1 MRGARL
7 RLAGLA
13 AAGCAALVAVAG
25 QGCAATA
32 PGTAPAAA
40 RTDREPAP
48 AFALISSRPVPS
60 GTVLRAE
67 ELEPLAER
75 TARWQGAAGDD
86 GVEIRTWAGED
97 GVHRT
102 DPRGE
107 RTMVRAA
114 DGSVALRWQRDA
126 GDGTGTAFDPPL
138 LLAPAEL
145 RDGECATGRSSV
157 RTMRA
162 GVPEHDDGS
171 ALREVRLASL
181 DRVRTPLG
189 EFDAIRVDAV
199 LTMKVPFA
207 SMRRETS
214 TWVRAGA
221 GPVAVRSD
229 ERILVMGVFPR
240 NSSEL
245 RVLLPQ
251 GGTP

>member
-1 MRGARL
+1 MNGARL

-13 AAGCAALVAVAG
+13 AAGCAALVSASG
-25 QGCAATA
+25 MGCAAAGGGAGAGPAGAA
-32 PGTAPAAA
+32 PE
-40 RTDREPAP
+40 RAP
-48 AFALISSRPVPS
+48 AFTLLSSRPVPP
-60 GTVLRAE
+60 GTTLRAE

-75 TARWQGAAGDD
+75 TARWSGAEGGD
-86 GVEIRTWAGED
+86 GFEIRTWATED
-97 GVHRT
+97 GTRRA

-107 RTMVRAA
+107 RSMARAA
-114 DGSVALRWQRDA
+114 DGSIALRWQRDA
-126 GDGTGTAFDPPL
+126 GDGSGTAFEPPL

-145 RDGECATGRSSV
+145 RDGERASGRSSV

-171 ALREVRLASL
+171 ALREVRIASL

-189 EFDAIRVDAV
+189 EFDAFRVDAV

-214 TWVRAGA
+214 TWVRAGE
-221 GPVAVRSD
+221 GPVAVRSE
-229 ERILVMGVFPR
+229 ERILVMGVVPR

-245 RVLLPQ
+245 RVLLPR